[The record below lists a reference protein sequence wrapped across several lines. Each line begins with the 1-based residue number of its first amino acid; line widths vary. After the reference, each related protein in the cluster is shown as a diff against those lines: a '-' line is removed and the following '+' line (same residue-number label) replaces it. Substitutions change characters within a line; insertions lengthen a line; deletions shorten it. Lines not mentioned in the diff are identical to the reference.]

1 MPQAV
6 LCGDVDGDCAV
17 LVRSKAASASA
28 LRCTSCT
35 GFCQHLEL
43 AGEEQEGSAGR
54 LCLSQS
60 ALEREVKEYLDEN
73 RTAPRVT
80 SISQVCG
87 SLSVEQPTHTWGHT
101 CLSSSYCLAHN
112 LRCERSCI
120 CLAGPISDAQAFGPR
135 SYLA

>member
-6 LCGDVDGDCAV
+6 LCGDVYGDCAV
-17 LVRSKAASASA
+17 LVQSKAASA

-43 AGEEQEGSAGR
+43 ASAEQAGSAGR

-60 ALEREVKEYLDEN
+60 ALEREVNAYLNDA

-80 SISQVCG
+80 SISQVCD
-87 SLSVEQPTHTWGHT
+87 SLSV
-101 CLSSSYCLAHN
+101 
-112 LRCERSCI
+112 
-120 CLAGPISDAQAFGPR
+120 
-135 SYLA
+135 